1 MYHALADTV
10 VLAHVSFVLFVALGG
25 LLALRWPRVAWAHI
39 PAATWG
45 VLVEWADW
53 MCPLTP
59 LESWL
64 RAGGGGDAAGFIARH
79 LVPVLYPATLTRD
92 MQVIL
97 GALAL
102 LVNVC
107 VYRRVIVQAG
117 RRDLGTMM
125 CWRVRPSQSSF
136 DVLRD
141 EGPLQQGPGAS
152 VGV

>member
-25 LLALRWPRVAWAHI
+25 LLALRWPSLAWAHV
-39 PAATWG
+39 PTATWG

-107 VYRRVIVQAG
+107 VYRRVIVRQGGAIS
-117 RRDLGTMM
+117 
-125 CWRVRPSQSSF
+125 VR
-136 DVLRD
+136 
-141 EGPLQQGPGAS
+141 
-152 VGV
+152 

>member
-1 MYHALADTV
+1 
-10 VLAHVSFVLFVALGG
+10 
-25 LLALRWPRVAWAHI
+25 
-39 PAATWG
+39 
-45 VLVEWADW
+45 
-53 MCPLTP
+53 

-107 VYRRVIVQAG
+107 VYRRGIARQGGAISGRWWAG
-117 RRDLGTMM
+117 ACARR
-125 CWRVRPSQSSF
+125 R
-136 DVLRD
+136 
-141 EGPLQQGPGAS
+141 GAS
-152 VGV
+152 TRSAITDRSTAAPAPASGASRH